1 MMCGCGYLFADIFS
15 EPEKFHLFWWLEYFA
30 INALPGV
37 FWLVSISVFSEHV
50 VLQRWQ
56 YVVASL
62 TLFIPVISTVSELLF
77 DYQLTNYPTFYGLI
91 HYGAMMLELV
101 LVSHALISAISQ
113 WRNDL
118 VQDRRYIRGG
128 VITFAG
134 FYIIYVIVSEQLFKV
149 HWQEF
154 DIFKYFML
162 SVIVTGI
169 NLLLFRLRE
178 TSLFFVLNDKKT
190 EHKANSKQ
198 VNDIIAAMTEQK
210 LYREDGMTISK
221 LSRYLAIHEY
231 KLRQLINGELN
242 YRNFNDFLNYYRIQ
256 EVSEK
261 LANAELIQLPIL
273 TLALESGFRSLS
285 SFNKAFKDTHGTTP
299 TAYRKMHQSQG

>member
-1 MMCGCGYLFADIFS
+1 
-15 EPEKFHLFWWLEYFA
+15 
-30 INALPGV
+30 
-37 FWLVSISVFSEHV
+37 
-50 VLQRWQ
+50 
-56 YVVASL
+56 
-62 TLFIPVISTVSELLF
+62 
-77 DYQLTNYPTFYGLI
+77 
-91 HYGAMMLELV
+91 MLELV